1 MIRTGLVVSA
11 AAVAVMTATWM
22 WMSRS
27 LPADVGQLPI
37 HWGLDGQP
45 DRFASRDDALATYA
59 LLPAA
64 GVGLALLLA
73 VLPSIEPLKTNLM
86 RGQRAYLTAWIGAE
100 MLLALVAVGIA
111 MLTVRGEA
119 GDANTE
125 FVRWII
131 AGVGVL
137 FVFLGDALP
146 KTRPNFF
153 VGVRTPWT
161 LSSDLSWQKTHRL
174 AGWAFVLIGLWG
186 IVAAFTLKGL
196 ALAFSLTAPLLVSVA
211 FCAVYSWVVWKND
224 PDKRAPGQRPIA
236 H

>member
-1 MIRTGLVVSA
+1 MIRTGLIVSA
-11 AAVAVMTATWM
+11 AAVAVMAATCM
-22 WMSRS
+22 WMFENV
-27 LPADVGQLPI
+27 PAEAGSLPI
-37 HWGLDGQP
+37 HWGFDGQP
-45 DRFASRDDALATYA
+45 DRFASRETALATYTI
-59 LLPAA
+59 LPAT
-64 GVGLALLLA
+64 GVGLALLFA
-73 VLPSIEPLKTNLM
+73 ILPSIEPFRANLL
-86 RGQRAYLTAWIGAE
+86 RGQRAYLTGWIGVE
-100 MLLALVAVGIA
+100 LLLALVCMGIA

-119 GDANTE
+119 GDGNE
-125 FVRWII
+125 FVRWIV

-161 LSSDLSWQKTHRL
+161 LTSDLSWQKTHRL
-174 AGWAFVLIGLWG
+174 AGWVFVLIGLWA

-224 PDKRAPGQRPIA
+224 PDKRARNGGRA
-236 H
+236 GG